1 MVKREKRNRPRVDFN
16 IETVFETE
24 NQVHRSDRC
33 ENISM
38 SGIFLRTEDPLP
50 VGTTGRITITLTCG
64 ESRLEIK
71 GECRVVRQEAAGG
84 EEMAGMG
91 LEFTDIDSDSSIN
104 LFNVV
109 KYQGGLNDG

>member
-1 MVKREKRNRPRVDFN
+1 MVKNEKRKRPRVDFN
-16 IETVFETE
+16 IETVLETE
-24 NQVHRSDRC
+24 NEVHRSDRC

-38 SGIFLRTEDPLP
+38 SGMFLRTENPLP

-71 GECRVVRQEAAGG
+71 GECRVVREEA
-84 EEMAGMG
+84 AGMG
-91 LEFTDIDSDSSIN
+91 LEFTDIDPDSSIN

-109 KYQGGLNDG
+109 KYQGGLSDG